1 MKLCFLLLNFV
12 ILVSANFR
20 FNLKTIGTKKF
31 NLVDELNRF
40 ALETNA
46 TSSKYKNDIRR
57 QIGEMDLEPPDSYSK
72 IVNLFYGRMLHL
84 IESNSESDIDTIA
97 KYTNAETQ
105 ILLCERSQKS
115 TFAELKRFI
124 QLLYLYFKQVKQV
137 TYSMQPQ
144 SNNSV
149 KFQVKYKATTVRNTE
164 VEQEWHGEAYYDSN
178 LKYYIYSTLDLK
190 RDCASLPNEIPEHPV
205 EPKEAYINRL
215 KSNLTEILFKNPNV
229 PESTYQTFIQ
239 QFMIDR
245 TQMQFCERNGET
257 GGRYTLSD
265 FLFKRYADLDTF
277 TDHAFSISQ
286 FSDYQ
291 TDVTFTVLGTWKN
304 GIILKDTYR
313 FRVEEA
319 RERNGDQGWMD
330 WWTTWVFVECSVNL
344 TPKTDPEYLKK
355 VFMQQVCF
363 SIPPMIQFGPSVQ
376 SRTTFLSHFMEG
388 EEQGFHAQICEQN
401 YKPIYDFSQFEKW
414 LASWVLEYDG
424 SKLAEA
430 KIDSFENFLF
440 TCVVD
445 VMKNYGDHDKEW
457 KKREFTMKAYF
468 EVDRWLVK
476 EAKIGFTILYQFE
489 HSVSIR
495 IINPFGTLDLDMV
508 KPKPKS
514 KSNDKNADKSCK
526 SKKFSLMRSIR
537 SLSGRKKAA
546 KKKAENYQNKAP
558 VGSSASV

>member
-144 SNNSV
+144 SDNSV

-245 TQMQFCERNGET
+245 TQQ
-257 GGRYTLSD
+257 
-265 FLFKRYADLDTF
+265 K
-277 TDHAFSISQ
+277 
-286 FSDYQ
+286 
-291 TDVTFTVLGTWKN
+291 
-304 GIILKDTYR
+304 
-313 FRVEEA
+313 
-319 RERNGDQGWMD
+319 
-330 WWTTWVFVECSVNL
+330 
-344 TPKTDPEYLKK
+344 YLKK

-476 EAKIGFTILYQFE
+476 EAKIGCDHF
-489 HSVSIR
+489 
-495 IINPFGTLDLDMV
+495 
-508 KPKPKS
+508 
-514 KSNDKNADKSCK
+514 
-526 SKKFSLMRSIR
+526 
-537 SLSGRKKAA
+537 
-546 KKKAENYQNKAP
+546 
-558 VGSSASV
+558 